1 MHTAFFEQRAGDRR
15 ERQVFA
21 GVRVLANFGE
31 LLRADRQIFQRGI
44 RCIDQLVRIL
54 RAGRDIDHVALSYR
68 NPFAGTRLSEDDVAV
83 ADLLERMGAWA
94 RGEGAEP
101 YPLADGLQDHLISVA
116 IGESAESGRDV
127 TTEREAWA
135 R

>member
-1 MHTAFFEQRAGDRR
+1 MTLQTQGSRIVDSNGDPIRLKGTNIGGWLNM
-15 ERQVFA
+15 E
-21 GVRVLANFGE
+21 NFITG
-31 LLRADRQIFQRGI
+31 
-44 RCIDQLVRIL
+44 
-54 RAGRDIDHVALSYR
+54 YR

-83 ADLLERMGAWA
+83 ADLLERTGAWA

-101 YPLADGLQDHLISVA
+101 YSLADGLQDHLISVA
-116 IGESAESGRDV
+116 IGESAETGRDV

>member
-1 MHTAFFEQRAGDRR
+1 MENFITGYAASESMMRAAMLAVLGRDKYELFFETLLTSFYRR
-15 ERQVFA
+15 TGIDLNREGNDLQHVSLD
-21 GVRVLANFGE
+21 GRVL
-31 LLRADRQIFQRGI
+31 
-44 RCIDQLVRIL
+44 
-54 RAGRDIDHVALSYR
+54 YR

-83 ADLLERMGAWA
+83 ADLLERTGAWA

-101 YPLADGLQDHLISVA
+101 YSLAEGLQDHLISVA
-116 IGESAESGRDV
+116 IGESAETGRDV